1 MGAQAK
7 GKHGDAEE
15 RAAGSTK
22 SVSMPMPMPTCM
34 LMPMNAAQRA
44 DSLQLLFM
52 DF

>member
-1 MGAQAK
+1 MTPAHALRRTGRDAQAK

-15 RAAGSTK
+15 RAAHAHE
-22 SVSMPMPMPTCM
+22 
-34 LMPMNAAQRA
+34 MNAAQRA